1 MALSS
6 VRVVLGHSDETND
19 FASVM
24 TVRIV
29 LDFPR
34 YGPKLLPMRLPS
46 SKLEHLLVS
55 VMLFDAIDCSAVE
68 SAIDMGEGSFIW
80 RRGKQW
86 RTGRRG
92 YRRHFV
98 VVAGR
103 RPSGRLTPSVGTSSE
118 YRRCIAGEVGSGM

>member
-46 SKLEHLLVS
+46 SKLEYVLVS

-68 SAIDMGEGSFIW
+68 SAIDMGEGSFIGDAESNGE
-80 RRGKQW
+80 RG
-86 RTGRRG
+86 G
-92 YRRHFV
+92 
-98 VVAGR
+98 AGIE
-103 RPSGRLTPSVGTSSE
+103 GTSL
-118 YRRCIAGEVGSGM
+118 R